1 MSPPRYLYRGWSF
14 RFACWPL
21 GMLQWSPPCL
31 EEYNS
36 LDHSPTPLLY
46 CVCVGEHGVEMYS
59 TPFPLVCGT
68 AILSGS
74 IVWRRE

>member
-1 MSPPRYLYRGWSF
+1 MSAPRYCILRGWSF

-21 GMLQWSPPCL
+21 GMLQWSPPCQ

-36 LDHSPTPLLY
+36 LDHSPALVLY
-46 CVCVGEHGVEMYS
+46 CVCVGEHGVKIYS
-59 TPFPLVCGT
+59 LPCRLWGSVL
-68 AILSGS
+68 AES